1 MVNERYNVPNRARTR
16 KATLYSNTSGR
27 FGFPPSEKRLGHD
40 GGSLKKIGIGRDNLR
55 PSGVLLAAIRP
66 CRLDGDGRR
75 VRWSVGQYARR
86 NVSKQLSP
94 MRNMV
99 LKGSAEM
106 KQLLASLTLGA
117 CLLLPSAGV
126 VLGAGP
132 PTKPAQNPTTGQHGS
147 NHGFSCTT
155 SGAGIDTPGN
165 AISAQGSPFNPTG
178 QAGTVYAGNPGTAS
192 ATNANSTAAVSQYDV
207 ACSHQMP

>member
-1 MVNERYNVPNRARTR
+1 MV
-16 KATLYSNTSGR
+16 
-27 FGFPPSEKRLGHD
+27 
-40 GGSLKKIGIGRDNLR
+40 RDFLR
-55 PSGVLLAAIRP
+55 PSGVFVDSDRALPPERRWAMRTLERWLIRA
-66 CRLDGDGRR
+66 L
-75 VRWSVGQYARR
+75 R

-94 MRNMV
+94 MRNIV
-99 LKGSAEM
+99 LKGSAAM
-106 KQLLASLTLGA
+106 KHVLASLTIGA

-155 SGAGIDTPGN
+155 SGAGINTPGN
-165 AISAQGSPFNPTG
+165 AINARGSPFNPDG

-192 ATNANSTAAVSQYDV
+192 AANANSTAAVSQYDV